1 MRVCHAAPNLMLS
14 QRGPMRFVR
23 LLALVSIIVGIG
35 GCQKWVTVE
44 DSPVDGSRVTAQEKI
59 LVVLTSGDRIQLA
72 EPIRV
77 EGDSLSGRGRY
88 ERPSSWPDQVDR
100 VRIAL
105 ADISEIKVERRDH
118 TATGIS
124 FGAGAIA
131 VFIVGGFIG
140 LALVT

>member
-1 MRVCHAAPNLMLS
+1 MKFAHV
-14 QRGPMRFVR
+14 
-23 LLALVSIIVGIG
+23 LALVSIAVGIG

-44 DSPVDGSRVTAQEKI
+44 ESPVEGTRVTAQERI
-59 LVVLTSGDRIQLA
+59 LVMLTSGERIQLA

-88 ERPSSWPDQVDR
+88 ERPSSWPDRVDR
-100 VRIAL
+100 VSIAL

-124 FGAGAIA
+124 FGLGVIA
-131 VFIVGGFIG
+131 VVLVGGFI
-140 LALVT
+140 AWISAY